1 MQYNYIKKA
10 EHFWKGMG
18 GHESQISPIPP
29 VRYGDRFVK
38 FISGITMSREAAEK
52 ERVSAASDANAVILP
67 SGRET
72 IFNDPNLG
80 GVNVFHEK
88 PSNPAG
94 TQAVMEEASHIAL
107 KTMQHGA
114 SEEDVPDRQIS
125 TVRSPG
131 GTETDISQL
140 LPVIGEAGESASN
153 ASRTPSRITPSHS
166 REDMTDRQ
174 RLVLL
179 GNANMPAE
187 AVGEVPPP
195 TPPKM
200 DGSIDTRAAHERLS
214 WGGRPPPT
222 PPKDD
227 SRNSDDERRS
237 RGPSLDKALPL
248 PPATHQLSASPT
260 RIGDDGWGGLTTSA
274 AR

>member
-1 MQYNYIKKA
+1 MLTITQYNYVKKA

-29 VRYGDRFVK
+29 IRYGDRFVK

-52 ERVSAASDANAVILP
+52 DRVSAVSDANAVTIP
-67 SGRET
+67 GGGRET
-72 IFNDPNLG
+72 LFNDPNLG
-80 GVNVFHEK
+80 GVNVVHEK

-94 TQAVMEEASHIAL
+94 TEAVMEQASHIAL
-107 KTMQHGA
+107 KTMQNGA
-114 SEEDVPDRQIS
+114 SEDDVPDRQIT

-131 GTETDISQL
+131 GTEIDVNHL

-153 ASRTPSRITPSHS
+153 ASRTPSRITPAHSH
-166 REDMTDRQ
+166 EDMTDRQ

-187 AVGEVPPP
+187 AIGEVPPP
-195 TPPKM
+195 TPPKT
-200 DGSIDTRAAHERLS
+200 DGSIDTRAADERLS

-227 SRNSDDERRS
+227 SKGNDGRMS
-237 RGPSLDKALPL
+237 RASLDKALPL
-248 PPATHQLSASPT
+248 PPATQQLSMSPT
-260 RIGDDGWGGLTTSA
+260 RM
-274 AR
+274 

>member
-1 MQYNYIKKA
+1 
-10 EHFWKGMG
+10 
-18 GHESQISPIPP
+18 
-29 VRYGDRFVK
+29 
-38 FISGITMSREAAEK
+38 MSREAAERD
-52 ERVSAASDANAVILP
+52 RVSAASDANAVMLP
-67 SGRET
+67 GGRET

-80 GVNVFHEK
+80 GVNVVHEK

-94 TQAVMEEASHIAL
+94 TEAVMEEASHIAL

-131 GTETDISQL
+131 GTETDVTQL

-153 ASRTPSRITPSHS
+153 ASRTPSRITPAHSH
-166 REDMTDRQ
+166 EDMTDRQ

-179 GNANMPAE
+179 GNANMPTE
-187 AVGEVPPP
+187 AVREVPPP
-195 TPPKM
+195 TPPKI
-200 DGSIDTRAAHERLS
+200 DGSIDTRATDERLS

-227 SRNSDDERRS
+227 SRGDDARRS

-248 PPATHQLSASPT
+248 PPGTHQLSMSPT
-260 RIGDDGWGGLTTSA
+260 RIGDGADDGWGGMAT
-274 AR
+274 R

>member
-52 ERVSAASDANAVILP
+52 ERVSAASDVNAVTLP
-67 SGRET
+67 GGRET

-80 GVNVFHEK
+80 GVNVFPEK

-94 TQAVMEEASHIAL
+94 TEAVMEEASHIAL
-107 KTMQHGA
+107 KTMQRGA

-166 REDMTDRQ
+166 RENLSDHQ

-179 GNANMPAE
+179 GNANMPPE

-200 DGSIDTRAAHERLS
+200 DGSIDTRAANERLS

-227 SRNSDDERRS
+227 AEERKG

-248 PPATHQLSASPT
+248 PPAVATHQLSVSPT
-260 RIGDDGWGGLTTSA
+260 RIGSEDDGWGGLTT
-274 AR
+274 R